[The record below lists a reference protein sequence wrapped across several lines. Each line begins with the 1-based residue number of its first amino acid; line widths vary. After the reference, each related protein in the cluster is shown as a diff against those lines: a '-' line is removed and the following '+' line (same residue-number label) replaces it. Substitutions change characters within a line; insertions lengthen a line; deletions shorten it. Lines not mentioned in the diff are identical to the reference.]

1 MINDNKHS
9 TEYDI
14 ILTNTKFNE
23 IATRESVYKQH
34 TGLWEELID
43 DGFNTAEIKTT
54 HISTLR
60 QNGNFFIEHSMR
72 IHGYPNFLP
81 SGISV
86 TTSEFIILSI
96 QNEDETL
103 FPIILTIKTSWLRD
117 KIVNGLREGWVYDIT
132 TEPLKTT
139 KDVNKGYV
147 INIAVLLKE
156 LLELNT
162 KVQHKFWSDKIESD
176 ISSREDQK
184 KSEGLQR
191 MNEIQKKR
199 RDTIPKI

>member
-1 MINDNKHS
+1 MINDDKHS

-14 ILTNTKFNE
+14 ILTNNKFNE

-117 KIVNGLREGWVYDIT
+117 KIVNGLREGWVSDIT
-132 TEPLKTT
+132 TQPLKTT

-162 KVQHKFWSDKIESD
+162 SESHRNWSNEIETNIQRREQNKKTESLKA
-176 ISSREDQK
+176 ISEKQK
-184 KSEGLQR
+184 KG
-191 MNEIQKKR
+191 IQ
-199 RDTIPKI
+199 